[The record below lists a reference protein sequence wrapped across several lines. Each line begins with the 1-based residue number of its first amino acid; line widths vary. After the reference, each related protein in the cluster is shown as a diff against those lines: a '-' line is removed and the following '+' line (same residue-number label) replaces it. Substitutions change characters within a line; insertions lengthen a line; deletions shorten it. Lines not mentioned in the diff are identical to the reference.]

1 LEEKE
6 MPGRFVPPKDWEA
19 EFLIVSLSIRFRLME
34 PVPVIPKIV
43 TV

>member
-1 LEEKE
+1 MKE
-6 MPGRFVPPKDWEA
+6 IPGKFVPPKGWEA

-34 PVPVIPKIV
+34 PVPVMPEIV